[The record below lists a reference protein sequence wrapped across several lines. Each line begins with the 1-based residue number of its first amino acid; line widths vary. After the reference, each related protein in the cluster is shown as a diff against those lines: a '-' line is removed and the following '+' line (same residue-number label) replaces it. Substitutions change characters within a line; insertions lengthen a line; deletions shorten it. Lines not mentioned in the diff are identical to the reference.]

1 MKYKIQD
8 LLEKVIDNRGKTPPV
23 SETGHILLEINSLVG
38 SQKFP
43 DYSVVK
49 KKVSDDV
56 YNSWFRSGHPMKN
69 DILIPTVGT
78 LDAIAVMDR
87 DDCCIA
93 QNIIAFRINKQICD
107 PGFLYYTLCDKN
119 TRKRLLGLDIG
130 GVQPSIKV
138 PHLKQLEVEIPGLH
152 TQRRISKILSSI
164 DEKIT
169 LNSRIN
175 DNLLKIAEE
184 IFNDRFSSRI
194 RGEKKIGDYISPKRG
209 RALLSK
215 DAKLGSVPVVAGGLE
230 PATYHNV
237 SNTSAPVVTI
247 SASGANA
254 GYVNLWEIP
263 VWSSD
268 SSFIDTNATNMP
280 YFWYIML
287 KTRQK
292 EIYDAQ
298 TGSAQ
303 AHIYPRHIE
312 EMSVGEIDEEEMV
325 EYEETASPFFREIG
339 KNVIENERLIKLRDT
354 LLPELLN
361 GKVDISNID
370 I

>member
-56 YNSWFRSGHPMKN
+56 YNSWFRSGHPIKN

-138 PHLKQLEVEIPGLH
+138 PHLKQLEVEIPGLN
-152 TQRRISKILSSI
+152 TQQRISKILSSI

-169 LNSRIN
+169 LNSYIN
-175 DNLLKIAEE
+175 DNLLKIVEAV
-184 IFNDRFSSRI
+184 FNDRFSSRI
-194 RGEKKIGDYISPKRG
+194 RGKKKIGDYISPKRG

-215 DAKLGSVPVVAGGLE
+215 DAKFGSVPVVAGGLE
-230 PATYHNV
+230 PATFHNA
-237 SNTSAPVVTI
+237 SNTSAPVITI

-268 SSFIDTNATNMP
+268 SSFIDTNATNVP

-287 KTRQK
+287 ETRQK

-312 EMSVGEIDEEEMV
+312 EMSVGEINEAEMV
-325 EYEETASPFFREIG
+325 EYENTISPFFKEIG
-339 KNVIENERLIKLRDT
+339 KNNLENERLTKLRDT

-361 GKVDISNID
+361 GKVDVSNID

>member
-1 MKYKIQD
+1 
-8 LLEKVIDNRGKTPPV
+8 
-23 SETGHILLEINSLVG
+23 
-38 SQKFP
+38 
-43 DYSVVK
+43 
-49 KKVSDDV
+49 
-56 YNSWFRSGHPMKN
+56 
-69 DILIPTVGT
+69 
-78 LDAIAVMDR
+78 
-87 DDCCIA
+87 
-93 QNIIAFRINKQICD
+93 
-107 PGFLYYTLCDKN
+107 
-119 TRKRLLGLDIG
+119 
-130 GVQPSIKV
+130 
-138 PHLKQLEVEIPGLH
+138 
-152 TQRRISKILSSI
+152 
-164 DEKIT
+164 
-169 LNSRIN
+169 
-175 DNLLKIAEE
+175 
-184 IFNDRFSSRI
+184 
-194 RGEKKIGDYISPKRG
+194 
-209 RALLSK
+209 
-215 DAKLGSVPVVAGGLE
+215 VPVVAGGLE

-287 KTRQK
+287 KARQK

-312 EMSVGEIDEEEMV
+312 EMSVGEIDEVEMV

-339 KNVIENERLIKLRDT
+339 KNLIENERLIKLRDT

-361 GKVDISNID
+361 GRVDVSNID

>member
-1 MKYKIQD
+1 MIGKLNELVEFKNGKKRPTEKGIIPVYGGNGILGYTNQFNAEQNNLIIGRVGAYCGCVYKCNGKCWISDNAIVGNVRQNVD
-8 LLEKVIDNRGKTPPV
+8 YNFAYYLLKSLKLNKRHIGSGQPLMTQSILNSIKVEV
-23 SETGHILLEINSLVG
+23 
-38 SQKFP
+38 P
-43 DYSVVK
+43 DYSTQK
-49 KKVSDDV
+49 KIGKIL
-56 YNSWFRSGHPMKN
+56 N
-69 DILIPTVGT
+69 DI
-78 LDAIAVMDR
+78 DN
-87 DDCCIA
+87 
-93 QNIIAFRINKQICD
+93 QINANN
-107 PGFLYYTLCDKN
+107 YT
-119 TRKRLLGLDIG
+119 
-130 GVQPSIKV
+130 
-138 PHLKQLEVEIPGLH
+138 
-152 TQRRISKILSSI
+152 
-164 DEKIT
+164 
-169 LNSRIN
+169 N